1 MSWSIG
7 TGLDGKSVVVTGAA
21 GGIGRAVAAAF
32 AAASARVCAVDVD
45 GAAVRE
51 VVEELGAGRHIAE
64 QFDVRDLASHDGLLR
79 RAQEAFGR
87 FDVLAN
93 AAAVLIRRADVD
105 EVTEEDWDTQHD
117 VNLKA
122 AFFLNRAAARL
133 LREQA
138 RGGRIINFTS
148 QGWWSGGF
156 GGSVAYAASKGGIV
170 SMSRGLARTY
180 AADGI
185 TVNTVSPGA
194 VDTAMFR
201 TGLDPEQLQAQID
214 QIPLGYPAEPADL
227 AGIVV
232 FLASDHSRYITG
244 ATINV
249 SGGWLM
255 Y

>member
-1 MSWSIG
+1 MSGNDPSTDATDTVPTSRAGPADVGDGGVDEMSWSIG

-138 RGGRIINFTS
+138 RGGRVINLTS
-148 QGWWSGGF
+148 HGRWGGGV
-156 GGSVAYAASKGGIV
+156 GGAVAVPFSKGGNGV
-170 SMSRGLARTY
+170 VGGGVART
-180 AADGI
+180 
-185 TVNTVSPGA
+185 
-194 VDTAMFR
+194 
-201 TGLDPEQLQAQID
+201 E
-214 QIPLGYPAEPADL
+214 
-227 AGIVV
+227 
-232 FLASDHSRYITG
+232 
-244 ATINV
+244 
-249 SGGWLM
+249 GGR
-255 Y
+255 